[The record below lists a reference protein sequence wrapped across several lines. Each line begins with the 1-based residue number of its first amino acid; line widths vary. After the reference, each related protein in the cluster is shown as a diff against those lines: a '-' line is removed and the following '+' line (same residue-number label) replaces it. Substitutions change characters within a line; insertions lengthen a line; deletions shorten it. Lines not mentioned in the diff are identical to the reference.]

1 MYIETLEKLYY
12 FYAQTQSLMSS
23 SFEKHQK
30 RRLISS
36 YFSVVLSIALV
47 LFLLGLLGMLVLNA
61 KKVSDHFKEQVVL
74 TIYLKDSAKEVE
86 TNQLKTSLAMADY
99 VKSTEYVSKE
109 QAAEFMKAENGEDF
123 MDFVGY
129 NPLQNSIDVHLK
141 ADFVTSEQLE
151 KIAIETM
158 NKNFVDEVSYDSD
171 LVNLMNNNVQ
181 KISFWVLIISGI
193 FTVIAV
199 LLINSSIRL
208 SVYSKRFTIK
218 TMQMVG
224 ATKQF
229 IRRPFVWKSVRLGI
243 IGAVLALAGMAVVLY
258 YLNRTFVE
266 LGLLNNPLLIGLLFV
281 LIFLLGIVITW
292 VSTHFATQRFLN
304 LKTDDLYY

>member
-1 MYIETLEKLYY
+1 
-12 FYAQTQSLMSS
+12 MSS
-23 SFEKHQK
+23 SFEKHQR

-151 KIAIETM
+151 KIAIEAM

>member
-1 MYIETLEKLYY
+1 
-12 FYAQTQSLMSS
+12 MSS

-47 LFLLGLLGMLVLNA
+47 LFLLGLLGLLVLNA
-61 KKVSDHFKEQVVL
+61 KKVSDHFKEQVVV
-74 TIYLKDSAKEVE
+74 TIFLKESAKTVE
-86 TNQLKTSLAMADY
+86 TKQLEKSLSMAEY

-141 ADFVTSEQLE
+141 ADFVTSEHLE
-151 KIAIETM
+151 KISTEALS
-158 NKNFVDEVSYDSD
+158 KSFVDEVTYDND
-171 LVNLMNNNVQ
+171 LVNLMNDNVK
-181 KISFWVLIISGI
+181 KISFWVLIISSI
-193 FTVIAV
+193 FTLIAV

-208 SVYSKRFTIK
+208 AVYSKRFTIK

-243 IGAVLALAGMAVVLY
+243 IGGLIALIGMGIVLY
-258 YLNRTFVE
+258 YLNRTFIDLNL
-266 LGLLNNPLLIGLLFV
+266 LGNPVLVGLLFT
-281 LIFLLGIVITW
+281 LIFTLGIVITW
-292 VSTHFATQRFLN
+292 ISTHFATQRFLN
-304 LKTDDLYY
+304 LRTDELYY